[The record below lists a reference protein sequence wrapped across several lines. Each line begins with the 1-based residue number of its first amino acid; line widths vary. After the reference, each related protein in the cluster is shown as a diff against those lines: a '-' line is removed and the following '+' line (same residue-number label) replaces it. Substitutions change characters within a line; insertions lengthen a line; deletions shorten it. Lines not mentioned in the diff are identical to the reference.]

1 MLSARVEAIQ
11 TSIGD
16 STGNGTPFVDQR
28 WQ

>member
-28 WQ
+28 